1 VLQRQILHITLSKAE
16 KSYSNTMLTE
26 VSKNPYHNAL
36 HGADVMCSSAT
47 IFSSLSDKHVPSE
60 AFSSL
65 VIFSLGIASLLHDY
79 KHLGVNNGFLKNAN
93 HPLSLKYQNG
103 SFLER
108 MHAAEALILV
118 KSTGLL
124 DTFTEQNK
132 SAFEFLV
139 TSLILC
145 TDFSRGMKSVELVET
160 AFRDAFELRKTNDK
174 TRIRKSVST
183 SMNSLL
189 EMGSGFARSKSDVK
203 EYVISLSLSL
213 SFSLHNNSTHSLG
226 LKTNT

>member
-1 VLQRQILHITLSKAE
+1 MNGFNVIRTLNVERSVRICSCYVFSSCVSYFFFLIQSNQVLHETLSQAE
-16 KSYSNTMLTE
+16 LSYSNTMLSD

-36 HGADVMCSSAT
+36 HGADVMCSSAA
-47 IFSSLSDKHVPSE
+47 IFSSLSETHVPSE

-79 KHLGVNNGFLKNAN
+79 KHLGVNNGFLKNFK
-93 HPLSLKYQNG
+93 HPLSIRFQNG
-103 SFLER
+103 AYLER
-108 MHAAEALILV
+108 MHAAEALKLI
-118 KSTGLL
+118 KSTSLL

-160 AFRDAFELRKTNDK
+160 AFRIPSEK
-174 TRIRKSVST
+174 
-183 SMNSLL
+183 
-189 EMGSGFARSKSDVK
+189 
-203 EYVISLSLSL
+203 
-213 SFSLHNNSTHSLG
+213 
-226 LKTNT
+226 